1 MNALFYNIVSIILG
15 LLVIGFGIMKIKK
28 QPILLIIIAI
38 AHGLGFL
45 GFGIGG
51 FFVPE
56 KYEFITILGML
67 ALTITL
73 LIALLTIYDSSK
85 DPLKPAGKKRK

>member
-15 LLVIGFGIMKIKK
+15 VLVIGFGIMKIKK
-28 QPILLIIIAI
+28 QPLLLIIISI
-38 AHGLGFL
+38 IHGLGFL

-73 LIALLTIYDSSK
+73 LIALLTIYDKSK
-85 DPLKPAGKKRK
+85 DPVKPVGRKRK